1 MDFLVEQTSEKVEMM
16 GWMSAGRAANTRLLR
31 ERERMPRKMAPLP
44 RWTQA
49 AAWSLVM
56 WIVELPEEVNA
67 QDGLLH
73 ITVMKSNLH

>member
-16 GWMSAGRAANTRLLR
+16 GWMSTGRAANTRLLR
-31 ERERMPRKMAPLP
+31 ERMPRKMAPLL

-49 AAWSLVM
+49 AAWYLVM

-67 QDGLLH
+67 QDGPLH